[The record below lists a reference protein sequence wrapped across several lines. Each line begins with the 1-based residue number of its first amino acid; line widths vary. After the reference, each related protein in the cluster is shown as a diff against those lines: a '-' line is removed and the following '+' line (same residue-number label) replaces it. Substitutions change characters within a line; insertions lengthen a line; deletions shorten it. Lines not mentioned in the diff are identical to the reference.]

1 MPGVGARQA
10 APGLSTQGGGYQ
22 DVCTVLEFQKK
33 SAGAEK
39 TAPPRDPRIDDLRA
53 IGVLPE
59 WVRAAEEVGV
69 DAVLTIWRIMDA
81 SPSALAHGGASL
93 RVSLPLYRT
102 FLRYQRNRYIE
113 TLRDGGLSPHQIR
126 TRLQRQFGERLS
138 LSHIRRICAR
148 G

>member
-1 MPGVGARQA
+1 MSQLALFEKESRPEPAERRADNALSAKKVGA
-10 APGLSTQGGGYQ
+10 GG
-22 DVCTVLEFQKK
+22 
-33 SAGAEK
+33 
-39 TAPPRDPRIDDLRA
+39 TARDPRIDDLRA

-59 WVRAAEEVGV
+59 WVRAAEEIGV

-113 TLRDGGLSPHQIR
+113 TLRDDGLSPHQIR
-126 TRLQRQFGERLS
+126 ARLQRQFGERLS

-148 G
+148 R